1 MKIKN
6 GSGPQVS
13 MFVSRFGVLG
23 LLMLSLFSFHAA
35 AQTKYEIVPDEEKR
49 KTVTNF
55 NNKKTS
61 VDIEHVISF
70 SLTRNRNVN
79 KNQPSLKN
87 NTISLSEGAFG
98 IKLNSS
104 VEEMMNVLGTPT
116 STLNLSE
123 NTALFSYGRNLWV
136 VTVNGLVHQVSNEN
150 QWVSSSLT
158 NLIAFDDRFDNQWK
172 IQDSVGYELSKAA
185 IDAMKLNGQYVG
197 NNIYRFTGPNGE
209 QLDALLTVRSINGD
223 RALVVTGFNYTLAQS
238 NVKNMLSLAA
248 VTESKE
254 VIEYIEDRRAQG
266 ETIALDELITFT
278 PSFEAFSEDGAIIQV
293 YENNLVLQFQY
304 DELNKLSVYEGLF
317 DFEEKNQK
325 WQYAKHYSGQSGDE
339 VMQMYGDEVMGLDNY
354 WQVFLH
360 DAKYDFYF
368 DETES
373 GLALV
378 EFEMEFF

>member
-13 MFVSRFGVLG
+13 MFASRFGVLG

-123 NTALFSYGRNLWV
+123 NIVLFSYGRNLWI
-136 VTVNGLVHQVSNEN
+136 VTVNGLVHQVSSEN

-238 NVKNMLSLAA
+238 NVNSMLSLTA

-266 ETIALDELITFT
+266 ETIALDELTFS
-278 PSFEAFSEDGAIIQV
+278 PSFEAFSEDGAIIHV

-317 DFEEKNQK
+317 DFEEKKQK

-339 VMQMYGDEVMGLDNY
+339 VIQMYGDEVMGLDNY
-354 WQVFLH
+354 WQVFLD

>member
-1 MKIKN
+1 
-6 GSGPQVS
+6 
-13 MFVSRFGVLG
+13 
-23 LLMLSLFSFHAA
+23 MLS
-35 AQTKYEIVPDEEKR
+35 I
-49 KTVTNF
+49 
-55 NNKKTS
+55 
-61 VDIEHVISF
+61 ISIP
-70 SLTRNRNVN
+70 LTRNRNVN

-87 NTISLSEGAFG
+87 NTISFSEGAFG

-123 NTALFSYGRNLWV
+123 NIVLFSYGRNLWI
-136 VTVNGLVHQVSNEN
+136 VTVNGLVHQVSSEN

-197 NNIYRFTGPNGE
+197 NNIYRFTGPKGE

-238 NVKNMLSLAA
+238 NVNSMLSLTA
-248 VTESKE
+248 VTESRE

-266 ETIALDELITFT
+266 ETIALDELTFS
-278 PSFEAFSEDGAIIQV
+278 PSFEAFSEDGAIIHV

-304 DELNKLSVYEGLF
+304 DELTKLSVYEGLF
-317 DFEEKNQK
+317 DFEEKTKNG
-325 WQYAKHYSGQSGDE
+325 STP
-339 VMQMYGDEVMGLDNY
+339 NTI
-354 WQVFLH
+354 QVKV
-360 DAKYDFYF
+360 ATK
-368 DETES
+368 
-373 GLALV
+373 
-378 EFEMEFF
+378 